1 MSLGIDDGRLAQS
14 VGNGVQTQYLY
25 DANGNLTQQQSALK
39 TFDYQ
44 WNTLNQLS
52 KVMVGNVTIEYK
64 YNAAGQRHQRFRT
77 EGAQRQETLYLFDN
91 ERPYAEAVAE
101 WQRINNGAWQVTRY
115 VHSLDGTGDLLTIL
129 KEGQRYSVHHDGL
142 SSTRL
147 LSDSTATPQTA
158 LNYSTFGEPLSTNP
172 ANPLTTYQFAGEYYD
187 ADTGLIYL
195 RARWMNPTVGRFI
208 SMDEFEG
215 AKKLPLSLNKYIYAN
230 GDPVN
235 FVDPSGYF
243 GLGGM
248 MSAGMNISISYARF
262 EIASMITN
270 ALLSPIIDAIVSKG
284 LPALDGYRGNSYM
297 AGLLTGLASICYVG
311 KNKCYIKGVSVF
323 SNGFNTPYTTMHIMD
338 ALYGNGDTISGVSG
352 NALTFL
358 LIKGKTAERND
369 VPQNMRSKSPMCNG
383 RTGKGTGYDCDEYP
397 YASTLNGGKIAYEND
412 MVSLRPIPLSD
423 NRKQGGL
430 LGSFYK
436 KAGIGMGEVF
446 INLAMPGLPTFYI
459 DKKGKVHNL

>member
-1 MSLGIDDGRLAQS
+1 M
-14 VGNGVQTQYLY
+14 
-25 DANGNLTQQQSALK
+25 
-39 TFDYQ
+39 
-44 WNTLNQLS
+44 
-52 KVMVGNVTIEYK
+52 
-64 YNAAGQRHQRFRT
+64 
-77 EGAQRQETLYLFDN
+77 
-91 ERPYAEAVAE
+91 
-101 WQRINNGAWQVTRY
+101 TRY

-172 ANPLTTYQFAGEYYD
+172 ANPLTTYQFAGEHYD
-187 ADTGLIYL
+187 VDTGLIYL

-208 SMDEFEG
+208 SMDKFEG

-243 GLGGM
+243 SLGGM

-369 VPQNMRSKSPMCNG
+369 VPPYMRKMSPMCNG
-383 RTGKGTGYDCDEYP
+383 KTGKGFGMDCDEYP
-397 YASTLNGGKIAYEND
+397 YASTVNGGKLAYQND
-412 MVSLRPIPLSD
+412 MVSLRPVPLSD
-423 NRKQGGL
+423 NRSQGQKL
-430 LGSFYK
+430 KSFYS
-436 KAGIGMGEVF
+436 KAGIGVGEIF